1 MRKLTHSV
9 FGTFLIMLCAV
20 SLIAAGQPQKG
31 NRKASSKAAWEWTVE
46 ERIAART
53 DPQAARERL
62 REPGMRRQMPVE
74 QSASVA
80 AAPVVEAFDGTTH
93 PELFLPYQVFH
104 ELIVMAFAA
113 DPRSAQ
119 LNRAG
124 LNPEVEKHGLPA
136 DFSERL
142 EVISTVHA
150 ADHRAIR
157 DSLAA
162 VGRQSGAARQ
172 RAEEILQMKNLDIC
186 RSRADALAA
195 ARKEFGQERF
205 DRFLYEVIAIH
216 MFTVGDRLPDGELLR
231 QAEEGC
237 R

>member
-1 MRKLTHSV
+1 MRRLTHSAS
-9 FGTFLIMLCAV
+9 GTLLIMVCAV
-20 SLIAAGQPQKG
+20 SLIAAGQPQNG
-31 NRKASSKAAWEWTVE
+31 NRKGSGKAPWEWTLD

-62 REPGMRRQMPVE
+62 REPGMRRPVPVE
-74 QSASVA
+74 QSSPA

-93 PELFLPYQVFH
+93 PELFLPYQVF
-104 ELIVMAFAA
+104 EQLIIMAFAA
-113 DPRSAQ
+113 HPRSTQ
-119 LNRAG
+119 VNRAG
-124 LNPEVEKHGLPA
+124 LNPEVVKHGLPA
-136 DFSERL
+136 DFWERL
-142 EVISTVHA
+142 EVIATVHT
-150 ADHRAIR
+150 ADQRAVW

-172 RAEEILQMKNLDIC
+172 RAEEILQMKNLDAC

-216 MFTVGDRLPDGELLR
+216 MFTVGDRLPDADLLR
-231 QAEEGC
+231 KAEEGC